1 MVSHAYKF
9 SGIVCR
15 NKENPSIPLFSGRED
30 DTAAAQLETGAI
42 MQIGA
47 AVASIIYASFARVI
61 LNLFCNR
68 SHNRTDRKTVEIINQ

>member
-47 AVASIIYASFARVI
+47 AVAS
-61 LNLFCNR
+61 
-68 SHNRTDRKTVEIINQ
+68 HNRTDRKTVEIIINKN